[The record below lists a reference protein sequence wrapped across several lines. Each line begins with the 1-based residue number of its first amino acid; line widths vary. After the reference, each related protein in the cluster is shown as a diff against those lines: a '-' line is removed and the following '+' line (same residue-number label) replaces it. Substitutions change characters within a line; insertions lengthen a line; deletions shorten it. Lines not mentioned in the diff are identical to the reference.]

1 MTPQTPSS
9 SGSDSSV
16 RVGPKSAEERLM
28 VAVRVRPLKADESG
42 RALHVLN
49 SKVFIEI
56 YIYYCLFS
64 NLFFKSPF
72 IFVVF
77 SLLILFD
84 FVKTVVLEDGVDKND
99 VLRQKRGSDKQY
111 NFDVA
116 FGEESSQEEVYNIT
130 TRPLVQD
137 VMNG

>member
-42 RALHVLN
+42 RALYVLN
-49 SKVFIEI
+49 SKVYIEI
-56 YIYYCLFS
+56 YITVCLVTY
-64 NLFFKSPF
+64 FFKSPF
-72 IFVVF
+72 IFVIF